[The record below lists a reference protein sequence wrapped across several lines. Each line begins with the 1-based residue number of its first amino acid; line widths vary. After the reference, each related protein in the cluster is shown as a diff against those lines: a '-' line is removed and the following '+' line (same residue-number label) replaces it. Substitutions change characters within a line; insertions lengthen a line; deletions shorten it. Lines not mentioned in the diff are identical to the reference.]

1 MQTLQDQVEEAEK
14 RHTAVEGQVSLV
26 NRLSS

>member
-14 RHTAVEGQVSLV
+14 RHSAAKGQVSFLAFV
-26 NRLSS
+26 Y